1 MKVALIAP
9 QRRVENSYR
18 RSSEYLFRKSGANTG
33 NFAFVQA
40 LWQHLSPHV
49 ELFPWEA
56 SPDVIRE
63 RCDVIVMACA
73 NQLGPHSNLDQL
85 ATMFERAKLPIV
97 AIGLGAQAKELG
109 AAVELTAG
117 TRRWLDVI
125 AGHAPSKAPNIGVR
139 GAFSQEQVE
148 RSGVRDRAVVTGCP
162 SNLINPDPSLATV
175 LDRRYRSNRVERVAV
190 PAGLHHWAKLGALE
204 RALADIVEST
214 SGLYVAQSEID
225 MIRMARGEWHD
236 MDAAT
241 FRDMRAYIRPD
252 LSDEAFRLWCKRYG
266 ACFADA
272 TAWMELMRNFDFVVG
287 PRFHGVMLAMQAGT
301 PGGVIAH
308 DSRTLEMCETMEIPV
323 RMHHDMPAKFQPSE
337 LPALFEFQRAAYDRK
352 RSELAGRYADMLISA
367 GIEPDEGLLGLR
379 LKAAEPIAHEAAER
393 APESAGAS

>member
-1 MKVALIAP
+1 
-9 QRRVENSYR
+9 
-18 RSSEYLFRKSGANTG
+18 
-33 NFAFVQA
+33 
-40 LWQHLSPHV
+40 
-49 ELFPWEA
+49 
-56 SPDVIRE
+56 
-63 RCDVIVMACA
+63 MACA

-125 AGHAPSKAPNIGVR
+125 AAHAPSKAPNIGVR

-225 MIRMARGEWHD
+225 MIRMARGEWDD

-252 LSDEAFRLWCKRYG
+252 LSDEAFRLWCKRYA

-272 TAWMELMRNFDFVVG
+272 TAWMESMRNFDFVVG

-367 GIEPDEGLLGLR
+367 GIEPNEGLLGLR

-393 APESAGAS
+393 APELAGAS